1 MEDNRQMKLIS
12 IAICEFYGYIPLP
25 FLFIFTKTY
34 SMNKT
39 ILLGHGSGGLMTS
52 DLIRNLFMRH
62 FDNPLLESLTDSA
75 IAQVGNSQIAFTT
88 DSFVVDPIFFPGGDI
103 GKLAV
108 CGTVNDLAVSGA
120 KPLFLSSGFII
131 EEGFPIADLEE
142 IVKSMADEAGRAGV
156 QIITG
161 DTKVVKKGQCDK
173 IFINTA
179 GIGLIE
185 KRYAGISKGTLIK
198 PGDQIIVNG
207 YLGDHEIAIL
217 SAREHLQ
224 FEEPVL
230 SDVASLNHLI
240 TSLLEAGV
248 EIRFMRD
255 ITRGGIATILAEISG
270 SVHAGML
277 IDEQS
282 IPVREQVTGICEIY
296 GFNPLYLA
304 NEGKVLMIVAPESA
318 DLAINLMQRYSIG
331 QEARII
337 GSVTASEPGKVL
349 MKSMI
354 GGTRLIDK
362 LAGEQL
368 PRIC

>member
-1 MEDNRQMKLIS
+1 
-12 IAICEFYGYIPLP
+12 
-25 FLFIFTKTY
+25 
-34 SMNKT
+34 MNKT

-52 DLIRNLFMRH
+52 DLIRDMFVKF
-62 FDNPLLESLTDSA
+62 FDNPILDSLTDSA
-75 IAQVGNSQIAFTT
+75 IAQVEDTLLAFTT

-120 KPLFLSSGFII
+120 RPLYLSSGFII
-131 EEGFPIADLEE
+131 EEGFPIADLEK
-142 IVKSMADEAGRAGV
+142 IVRSMAGEAKKANV

-173 IFINTA
+173 VFINTA

-185 KRYAGISKGTLIK
+185 KKYAGIAKGTLIK
-198 PGDQIIVNG
+198 PDDQIIVNG

-224 FEEPVL
+224 FEEPVI
-230 SDVASLNHLI
+230 SDVASLNQLI
-240 TSLLEAGV
+240 SSLLEAGI

-255 ITRGGIATILAEISG
+255 ITRGGIATILAEISAMMNIG
-270 SVHAGML
+270 VL
-277 IDEQS
+277 IDEQA
-282 IPVREQVTGICEIY
+282 IPVREQVTGLCEVY

-304 NEGKVLMIVAPESA
+304 NEGKVMMIVAPESA
-318 DLAINLMQRYSIG
+318 EMAVNLMQRFSTG
-331 QEARII
+331 KAARII
-337 GSVTASEPGKVL
+337 GKVTGTNPGKVL
-349 MKSMI
+349 MKSLI
-354 GGTRLIDK
+354 GGTRIIDK

>member
-1 MEDNRQMKLIS
+1 
-12 IAICEFYGYIPLP
+12 
-25 FLFIFTKTY
+25 
-34 SMNKT
+34 MNKT

-52 DLIRNLFMRH
+52 DLIRDLFVKY
-62 FDNPLLESLTDSA
+62 FNNPILDMLTDSA
-75 IAQVGNSQIAFTT
+75 IVQVEDTLLAFTT

-108 CGTVNDLAVSGA
+108 CGTVNDLSVSGA

-131 EEGFPIADLEE
+131 EEGFPIEDLEK
-142 IVKSMADEAGRAGV
+142 IVHSMAGEAKQAGV
-156 QIITG
+156 KIITG
-161 DTKVVKKGQCDK
+161 DTKVVRRGQCDK

-185 KRYAGISKGTLIK
+185 KRHACISKGTLIK
-198 PGDQIIVNG
+198 PDDRIIVNG

-217 SAREHLQ
+217 SARENLL
-224 FEEPVL
+224 FEETVV
-230 SDVASLNHLI
+230 SDVASLNQLI
-240 TSLLEAGV
+240 ASLFEAGI

-255 ITRGGIATILAEISG
+255 ITRGGLATVLAEISAMMNVG
-270 SVHAGML
+270 VQ
-277 IDEQS
+277 IDEQA

-304 NEGKVLMIVAPESA
+304 NEGKVLMIVAPGSA
-318 DLAINLMQRYSIG
+318 EPAIRLMQQYSIG
-331 QEARII
+331 KDARVI
-337 GSVTASEPGKVL
+337 GKVTGTNSGKVL
-349 MKSMI
+349 MKSLI
-354 GGTRLIDK
+354 GGTRIIDK

>member
-1 MEDNRQMKLIS
+1 MNR
-12 IAICEFYGYIPLP
+12 
-25 FLFIFTKTY
+25 
-34 SMNKT
+34 T
-39 ILLGHGSGGLMTS
+39 ILLGHGSGGLMTG
-52 DLIRNLFMRH
+52 DLIRELFVKH
-62 FDNPLLESLTDSA
+62 FNNPILDVLTDSA
-75 IAQVGNSQIAFTT
+75 VAQIGDTTLAFTT

-120 KPLFLSSGFII
+120 KPLYLSSGFIM
-131 EEGFPIADLEE
+131 EEGFPLDDLER
-142 IVKSMADEAGRAGV
+142 IVHSMAEEALKTGV

-173 IFINTA
+173 IFINTT
-179 GIGLIE
+179 GIGVIE
-185 KRYAGISKGTLIK
+185 KRHATISRGSLIK

-217 SAREHLQ
+217 SARENLH
-224 FEEPVL
+224 FEEPVI
-230 SDVASLNHLI
+230 SDVASLNRLI
-240 TSLLEAGV
+240 TSLLEAGI

-255 ITRGGIATILAEISG
+255 ITRGGLATILSEVASSLKHG
-270 SVHAGML
+270 VM
-277 IDEQS
+277 IDEKMV
-282 IPVREQVTGICEIY
+282 PVREQVNGVCEIF

-318 DLAINLMQRYSIG
+318 ELAVKLMQRFSAGIDTRVIG
-331 QEARII
+331 TIT
-337 GSVTASEPGKVL
+337 SDNSGKVL
-349 MKSMI
+349 MKSVI
-354 GGTRLIDK
+354 GGTRILDK

>member
-1 MEDNRQMKLIS
+1 
-12 IAICEFYGYIPLP
+12 
-25 FLFIFTKTY
+25 
-34 SMNKT
+34 MNKT
-39 ILLGHGSGGLMTS
+39 ILLGHGSGGLMTC
-52 DLIRNLFMRH
+52 DLIRDLFVKF
-62 FDNPLLESLTDSA
+62 FDNPILDSLTDSA
-75 IAQVGNSQIAFTT
+75 IAQVEDTLLAFTT

-108 CGTVNDLAVSGA
+108 CGTVNDLSVSGA
-120 KPLFLSSGFII
+120 RPLFLSAGFIL
-131 EEGFPIADLEE
+131 EEGFPIADLER
-142 IVKSMADEAGRAGV
+142 IVHSMAEEARKTDV

-173 IFINTA
+173 IFINTS

-198 PGDQIIVNG
+198 PDDMLIVNG

-224 FEEPVL
+224 FEEPVI
-230 SDVASLNHLI
+230 SDVASLNQLI
-240 TSLLEAGV
+240 TSLFEAGI

-255 ITRGGIATILAEISG
+255 ITRGGIATILAEISALMNLG
-270 SVHAGML
+270 IL
-277 IDEQS
+277 IDEKS
-282 IPVREQVTGICEIY
+282 IPVREQVIGICEVY

-318 DLAINLMQRYSIG
+318 ELAVKLMQQHPIG
-331 QEARII
+331 KDAQVI
-337 GSVTASEPGKVL
+337 GKVTGRNPGKVL
-349 MKSMI
+349 LKSMI
-354 GGTRLIDK
+354 GGTRIIDK

>member
-1 MEDNRQMKLIS
+1 
-12 IAICEFYGYIPLP
+12 
-25 FLFIFTKTY
+25 
-34 SMNKT
+34 MNKT

-52 DLIRNLFMRH
+52 DLIKDLFVK
-62 FDNPLLESLTDSA
+62 FFNNPMLDLLTDSA
-75 IAQVGNSQIAFTT
+75 IAQVEDKLLAFTT

-108 CGTVNDLAVSGA
+108 CGTVNDLSVSGA
-120 KPLFLSSGFII
+120 RPLFLSSGFIL
-131 EEGFPIADLEE
+131 EEGFPIADLEK
-142 IVKSMADEAGRAGV
+142 IVHSMAEAAGKTGV

-185 KRYAGISKGTLIK
+185 KRYASISKGNLIR
-198 PGDQIIVNG
+198 PGDQVIVNG

-217 SAREHLQ
+217 SAREKLQ
-224 FEEPVL
+224 FEEPVI
-230 SDVASLNHLI
+230 SDVASLSQLI

-255 ITRGGIATILAEISG
+255 ITRGGIATILAEIASSLKHG
-270 SVHAGML
+270 VL
-277 IDEQS
+277 IDEQA
-282 IPVREQVTGICEIY
+282 IPVREQVAGLCEVY
-296 GFNPLYLA
+296 GFNPLFLA
-304 NEGKVLMIVAPESA
+304 NEGKVLLIVAPESA
-318 DLAINLMQRYSIG
+318 ELALKLIQRYDIG
-331 QEARII
+331 KEARII
-337 GSVTASEPGKVL
+337 GAITRENPGKVL
-349 MKSMI
+349 MKSI
-354 GGTRLIDK
+354 VGGTRIIDR

>member
-1 MEDNRQMKLIS
+1 
-12 IAICEFYGYIPLP
+12 
-25 FLFIFTKTY
+25 
-34 SMNKT
+34 MNKT

-52 DLIRNLFMRH
+52 DLIRDLFVKF
-62 FDNPLLESLTDSA
+62 FDNPILNSMTDSA
-75 IAQVGNSQIAFTT
+75 IAQVEDTLLAFTT

-108 CGTVNDLAVSGA
+108 CGTINDLSVSGA

-131 EEGFPIADLEE
+131 EEGFPIADLEK
-142 IVKSMADEAGRAGV
+142 IVQSMAEEARKTGV

-185 KRYAGISKGTLIK
+185 KKHAGISKGTSIK
-198 PGDQIIVNG
+198 PGDLIIVNG

-217 SAREHLQ
+217 AAREHLQ
-224 FEEPVL
+224 FEEPVI
-230 SDVASLNHLI
+230 SDVASLNQLI
-240 TSLLEAGV
+240 TSLLEAGI

-255 ITRGGIATILAEISG
+255 ITRGGIATILSEISG
-270 SVHAGML
+270 LMHVGML

-282 IPVREQVTGICEIY
+282 IPVREQVTGICEVY

-318 DLAINLMQRYSIG
+318 KLAVNLMQRYSIG
-331 QEARII
+331 RAAGVI
-337 GSVTASEPGKVL
+337 GMVTGDNRGKVL
-349 MKSMI
+349 MKSLI
-354 GGTRLIDK
+354 GGTRIIDK

>member
-1 MEDNRQMKLIS
+1 MANVILIR
-12 IAICEFYGYIPLP
+12 
-25 FLFIFTKTY
+25 FLFIYIYQNKLI
-34 SMNKT
+34 MNKT

-52 DLIRNLFMRH
+52 DLIRDNFVKH
-62 FDNPLLESLTDSA
+62 FNNPLLNVLTDSA
-75 IAQVGNSQIAFTT
+75 VTQIGETTVAFTT
-88 DSFVVDPIFFPGGDI
+88 DSFVVDPVFFPGGDI

-108 CGTVNDLAVSGA
+108 CGTVNDLSVSGA
-120 KPLFLSSGFII
+120 KPLFLSAGFIL
-131 EEGFPIADLEE
+131 EEGFPLDDLER
-142 IVKSMADEAGRAGV
+142 IVHSMGQEALKAGV

-185 KRYAGISKGTLIK
+185 KRYASISRGKLIR
-198 PGDQIIVNG
+198 PGDKIIVNG

-217 SAREHLQ
+217 SARENLM
-224 FEEPVL
+224 FEEPVI
-230 SDVASLNHLI
+230 SDVTSLNGLI
-240 TSLLEAGV
+240 SSLLETGL

-255 ITRGGIATILAEISG
+255 ITRGGLATILAEVASSLKHG
-270 SVHAGML
+270 VL
-277 IDEQS
+277 IDEQL
-282 IPVREQVTGICEIY
+282 IPVREQVNGLCEIY

-318 DLAINLMQRYSIG
+318 ELAIKMMQRYDTG
-331 QEARII
+331 KEARMI
-337 GSVTASEPGKVL
+337 GTITSDNPGKVL
-349 MKSMI
+349 MKSVI
-354 GGTRLIDK
+354 GGTRIIDR